1 MRNSLL
7 EHSVPAHRPPAC
19 RTPSRPACRTVQD
32 FERIRKLKQRAL
44 VEAALTKHG
53 LASATSR
60 AKKARLL
67 EAAEEEAAEALAM
80 QQARQHIGEAKVA
93 AGDLVG
99 EYGSGGVGGD
109 EGAWVRADRERG
121 SLCARC
127 CVVHE
132 LTMCPFVLS
141 CDTGRHKA
149 RKDKAARLASVLEG
163 REGREKFGARS
174 GLKKKKTAGL
184 SEREKQR
191 KKAMP
196 MAARLAQIRRRNAA
210 ARGRG
215 KGKNFKGHKR
225 S

>member
-1 MRNSLL
+1 ML
-7 EHSVPAHRPPAC
+7 
-19 RTPSRPACRTVQD
+19 SRPVCRTVQD

-99 EYGSGGVGGD
+99 EYGSGCVGGHGCGRTASVAAYVLD
-109 EGAWVRADRERG
+109 AAWCT
-121 SLCARC
+121 SQTLYPC
-127 CVVHE
+127 
-132 LTMCPFVLS
+132 VLS
-141 CDTGRHKA
+141 GVTGRHKA

-174 GLKKKKTAGL
+174 GLKKKKTAGF